1 MNRPIRPLLA
11 EEVKVPS
18 LSLYFPLDFP
28 DPTLAGHTH
37 RLELPRPDSEM
48 QEYVLGRAAN
58 LALTL
63 AVRNISRR
71 HCSISYSYAADRWA
85 IQDLK
90 SLGGTWLYGQR
101 LTPYTWAPIGIGDRF
116 NLSSNPA
123 ISVVEDENDTVNG
136 DADDDGPA
144 TVASPSAILLPPAPN
159 DHLDGVAPP
168 LEPPAPKTYADTL
181 DTALQWLINPKTRL
195 GALVRLLV
203 LVIAAAVFVLVQGWE
218 S

>member
-1 MNRPIRPLLA
+1 M
-11 EEVKVPS
+11 PS

-116 NLSSNPA
+116 HLSSNPA
-123 ISVVEDENDTVNG
+123 ISVVEDEHDTVNG

-168 LEPPAPKTYADTL
+168 LEPPPPKTVADTL
-181 DTALQWLINPKTRL
+181 YLGASWLITPTTGTGMAYRL
-195 GALVRLLV
+195 IVVGL
-203 LVIAAAVFVLVQGWE
+203 AAVVAVLIMGAT
-218 S
+218 

>member
-1 MNRPIRPLLA
+1 M
-11 EEVKVPS
+11 PS

-48 QEYVLGRAAN
+48 PEYVLGRAAN

-116 NLSSNPA
+116 HLSSNPA
-123 ISVVEDENDTVNG
+123 ISVVEDEHDTVNG
-136 DADDDGPA
+136 DDDGPA
-144 TVASPSAILLPPAPN
+144 TVASPILLPPAPN
-159 DHLDGVAPP
+159 DHLDGVEPP
-168 LEPPAPKTYADTL
+168 LEPPPPKTVADTL
-181 DTALQWLINPKTRL
+181 YLGASWLITPTTGTGMAYRL
-195 GALVRLLV
+195 IVVGLAALVAV
-203 LVIAAAVFVLVQGWE
+203 LIMGAT
-218 S
+218 